1 MVTLVRPR
9 RGGSAYHRGSFFLPS
24 TSVLRRILLV
34 KTSSLGDVVHNLP
47 VVSDIVRV
55 FPEVEVDWL
64 VERSFA
70 AIPRLHPGVQR
81 VHTCQIRRWRRAL
94 FSRHIWGEIRAL
106 RQSLVDAPYDAVID
120 SQGLLKSAL
129 VGRLAR
135 GEHHGLDWRSSR
147 EPLRW
152 FYDQVHTVPWGR
164 HAVVRNR
171 ELAAKALG
179 YVLPTSMDYGIR
191 APTFPPA
198 PEDDDSPV
206 DLERPWL
213 GAGERHAWVP
223 QGPFAVLLHA
233 TSADAK
239 LWPEHQWKKL
249 IAHLIG
255 EGLGVVLP
263 WGSPAEEARAKSI
276 ATGIRAAVVPPRL
289 GLRTLAGLL
298 GRAELCVGV
307 DTGLT
312 HFAAALG
319 RPTVGIYVATNPEA
333 TGVLA
338 PDNGVNVG
346 GVSSSPSLVDVL
358 NALKRV
364 R

>member
-1 MVTLVRPR
+1 L
-9 RGGSAYHRGSFFLPS
+9 LS

-94 FSRHIWGEIRAL
+94 FSRQTWGEIRAL
-106 RQSLVDAPYDAVID
+106 RQSLGDAPYDAVID

-135 GEHHGLDWRSSR
+135 GKHHGLDWRSSR

-179 YVLPTSMDYGIR
+179 YVLPSSLDYGIR

-249 IAHLIG
+249 TVHLIG

>member
-1 MVTLVRPR
+1 M
-9 RGGSAYHRGSFFLPS
+9 
-24 TSVLRRILLV
+24 SVLRRILLV

-55 FPEVEVDWL
+55 FPEVELDWL

-81 VHTCQIRRWRRAL
+81 VHTCQLRRWRRGL
-94 FSRHIWGEIRAL
+94 FRRQTWDEIRAL
-106 RQSLVDAPYDAVID
+106 RQSLGDAPYDAVID

-129 VGRLAR
+129 VGRLAQ
-135 GEHHGLDWRSSR
+135 GVHHGLDWRSSR

-152 FYDQVHTVPWGR
+152 LYDQVHAVLWGR

-171 ELAAKALG
+171 ELAAKSLG
-179 YVLPTSMDYGIR
+179 YALPPTLDYGIR
-191 APTFPPA
+191 APAFPPA

-206 DLERPWL
+206 DAERPWL
-213 GAGERHAWVP
+213 GAGERHGWVP
-223 QGPFAVLLHA
+223 AGPFAVLLHA
-233 TSADAK
+233 TSADTK

-249 IAHLIG
+249 IAQLIG

-263 WGSPAEEARAKSI
+263 WGSPAEEERAKSI
-276 ATGIRAAVVPPRL
+276 AAGMRAAVVPPRL

-298 GRAELCVGV
+298 GRAEFCVGV

-338 PDNGVNVG
+338 PENGVNVG
-346 GVSSSPSLVDVL
+346 AIGSPPSLVDVL